1 MIRKN
6 FGTNTASRRS
16 ERYEK
21 NIQKEIAMVIMQELK
36 DPGINALTSVLDVRM
51 SKDYEVAYVK
61 VRIFGSDKKD
71 IVKTLDALRRSA
83 GYISSHVGS
92 NLGLRRSPEIRFEP
106 VKDEEYNT
114 VWLNKDVH
122 FNQED
127 SE

>member
-6 FGTNTASRRS
+6 FGTNTSSRRS

-21 NIQKEIAMVIMQELK
+21 NIQKEIGQVIMTELK
-36 DPGINALTSVLDVRM
+36 DPGINALTSVLAVRM

-83 GYISSHVGS
+83 GYISSCVGS

-106 VKDEEYNT
+106 VKDDEYNNI
-114 VWLNKDVH
+114 WLNKD
-122 FNQED
+122 NESSQEE
-127 SE
+127 S

>member
-1 MIRKN
+1 MIKKTFQN
-6 FGTNTASRRS
+6 DSSNRRTI
-16 ERYEK
+16 RYEK
-21 NIQKEIAMVIMQELK
+21 NLQREISEIIMREIK
-36 DPGINALTSVLDVRM
+36 DPGINALASILDVKM

-83 GYISSHVGS
+83 GYISSIAGS

-114 VWLNKDVH
+114 LWLN
-122 FNQED
+122 NSED
-127 SE
+127 M